1 MATTKIW
8 KVQKRLDHVIN
19 YATNEEKTKNNYS
32 EYGMD
37 RFDSIRQVM
46 TYATN
51 PDKTEKQFY
60 TTGINCE
67 VKDSV
72 KQMQLIKMIYG
83 KENGIL
89 AFHAYQSFNEGE
101 VTPEIAHEIGVKL
114 ANEMWGDRF
123 QVVVST
129 HLNTRHPHN
138 HFVINSVSFKDGK
151 KYYSNLENTALLRKT
166 SDEICEEYGLSV
178 LKEKICKSGINFENF
193 YKKSMRDSDYY
204 KFAKEDIDYAIQH
217 SYTLKQFQ
225 QMLVSIGYNYYY
237 RADKLI
243 IKREP
248 YKRNIRVERAFG
260 EDYSLEN
267 IKRRILEN
275 DYIRQ
280 ERIIPYK
287 VIKNKYFTT
296 RDKVKNKYKPKGI
309 VALYYYY
316 RYLLKLYTRN
326 NTQYKLTPEMR
337 AEVKKM
343 DEYSERIRFLCKYKI
358 ENLGDVDNVKEKK
371 QEELQ
376 KILNVRNRL
385 YYKRQKLENEN
396 EKDSVTKEIIDVT
409 SVLTKVRKE
418 IRLCDEIYD
427 GVPKMK
433 KQIKEVDD
441 KEKQKINEKEQEQ
454 EKKLKEKKKKDR
466 RYER

>member
-8 KVQKRLDHVIN
+8 KVQKRLDHVID
-19 YATNEEKTKNNYS
+19 YATNEEKTRKNS
-32 EYGMD
+32 SGYGMD

-72 KQMQLIKMIYG
+72 KQMQLVKMIYG

-129 HLNTRHPHN
+129 HLNTEHLHN

-151 KYYSNLENTALLRKT
+151 KYYSNLTNTALLRKT

-178 LKEKICKSGINFENF
+178 LTEKTCKSGINFENF
-193 YKKSMRDSDYY
+193 YKKSMKDSDYY
-204 KFAKEDIDYAIQH
+204 KFTKEDMDYAIKH

-225 QMLVSIGYNYYY
+225 QMLVSMGYNYCY
-237 RADKLI
+237 RADKLSV
-243 IKREP
+243 KREP
-248 YKRNIRVERAFG
+248 YKRNIRVERTFG
-260 EDYSLEN
+260 EEYSLEN
-267 IKRRILEN
+267 IKRRIFEN
-275 DYIRQ
+275 DYIKS
-280 ERIIPYK
+280 EKILPYI
-287 VIKNKYFTT
+287 VVKNRHFTT
-296 RDKVKNKYKPKGI
+296 RNKVKKKYRPKGI

-316 RYLLKLYTRN
+316 RYLLKLYTKKN
-326 NTQYKLTPEMR
+326 VQYKLTPEMR

-343 DEYSERIRFLCKYKI
+343 DEYSERIRFLCKYKLELA
-358 ENLGDVDNVKEKK
+358 ENVDELKDKKLREK
-371 QEELQ
+371 QN
-376 KILNVRNRL
+376 ILNTRNRL
-385 YYKRQKLENEN
+385 YYKRGNIENES
-396 EKDSVTKEIIDVT
+396 EKDQITKKIIQVTEQLKKIKKEINMCNEVVDNIV
-409 SVLTKVRKE
+409 K
-418 IRLCDEIYD
+418 
-427 GVPKMK
+427 
-433 KQIKEVDD
+433 IKEQIRQV
-441 KEKQKINEKEQEQ
+441 EEKEQD
-454 EKKLKEKKKKDR
+454 KVHKKKTR
-466 RYER
+466 RYEL

>member
-8 KVQKRLDHVIN
+8 KVQKRLDKVIN

-37 RFDSIRQVM
+37 EFDSIRQVI

-72 KQMQLIKMIYG
+72 KQMQLVKMIYG

-129 HLNTRHPHN
+129 HLNTEHLHN

-151 KYYSNLENTALLRKT
+151 KYYSNLTNTALLRKT

-178 LKEKICKSGINFENF
+178 LTEKTCKSGINFENF

-204 KFAKEDIDYAIQH
+204 KFAKEDIDYAIKH

-225 QMLVSIGYNYYY
+225 QMLVSMGYNYCY
-237 RADKLI
+237 RADKLSV
-243 IKREP
+243 KREP

-260 EDYSLEN
+260 EEYSFEN

-275 DYIRQ
+275 DYIKQ

-287 VIKNKYFTT
+287 VIGHKRFIT
-296 RDKVKNKYKPKGI
+296 RNRIRKKYKPKGI

-316 RYLLKLYTRN
+316 RYLLKLYTKKN
-326 NTQYKLTPEMR
+326 IQYKLTPEMR

-358 ENLGDVDNVKEKK
+358 ETMSDIDNVKEQKK
-371 QEELQ
+371 EELQ
-376 KILNVRNRL
+376 KILNIRNRL
-385 YYKRQKLENEN
+385 YYKRQKLDSEI
-396 EKDSVTKEIIDVT
+396 EKDRATKEIIDVT

-427 GVPKMK
+427 GVPRMK
-433 KQIKEVDD
+433 EQIKEID
-441 KEKQKINEKEQEQ
+441 KKEQ

-466 RYER
+466 RYDR

>member
-1 MATTKIW
+1 MQQIK
-8 KVQKRLDHVIN
+8 KRQ
-19 YATNEEKTKNNYS
+19 KNNYS

-37 RFDSIRQVM
+37 EFDSIRQVM
-46 TYATN
+46 TYATS
-51 PDKTEKQFY
+51 PYKTEKQFY

-67 VKDSV
+67 VKDAV
-72 KQMQLIKMIYG
+72 KQMQFVKTIYG

-129 HLNTRHPHN
+129 HLNTQHLHN

-151 KYYSNLENTALLRKT
+151 KYYSNLTNTALLRKT
-166 SDEICEEYGLSV
+166 SDEICEEYGLNV
-178 LKEKICKSGINFENF
+178 LKEKTCKSGINFEKF

-204 KFAKEDIDYAIQH
+204 KFAKEDIDYAIKH

-225 QMLVSIGYNYYY
+225 QMLVSMGYNYYY
-237 RADKLI
+237 KADKLSVR
-243 IKREP
+243 REP

-260 EDYSLEN
+260 EEYSLEN

-287 VIKNKYFTT
+287 VMGYRLFIT
-296 RDKVKNKYKPKGI
+296 RDKLRKKYKPKGI

-316 RYLLKLYTRN
+316 KYLLKLYTRN
-326 NTQYKLTPEMR
+326 NIQYKLTPEMR
-337 AEVKKM
+337 VEVKKM

-358 ENLGDVDNVKEKK
+358 ETMSDVDNIKEQKN
-371 QEELQ
+371 EELQ
-376 KILNVRNRL
+376 KILNIRNRL
-385 YYKRQKLENEN
+385 YYKRQKLDNGI
-396 EKDSVTKEIIDVT
+396 EKDGVTKDIIDVT
-409 SVLTKVRKE
+409 ATLKRIRKE
-418 IRLCDEIYD
+418 IRLCGEFYD
-427 GVPKMK
+427 DVPK
-433 KQIKEVDD
+433 IKGQVKEMEE
-441 KEKQKINEKEQEQ
+441 KEKHKIKDKEQ

>member
-8 KVQKRLDHVIN
+8 KVQKRLDHVID
-19 YATNEEKTKNNYS
+19 YATNEEKTRKKSNG
-32 EYGMD
+32 YGMD
-37 RFDSIRQVM
+37 KFDSISQVM

-60 TTGINCE
+60 TTCINCE

-72 KQMQLIKMIYG
+72 KQMQLVKMIYG
-83 KENGIL
+83 KGNGIL

-129 HLNTRHPHN
+129 HLNTEHLHN

-151 KYYSNLENTALLRKT
+151 KYYSNLTNTALLRKT
-166 SDEICEEYGLSV
+166 SDEICEEYGISV
-178 LKEKICKSGINFENF
+178 LTEKTCKSGINFENF

-204 KFAKEDIDYAIQH
+204 KFAKEDIDYAIKH

-225 QMLVSIGYNYYY
+225 QMLVSMGYNYYY
-237 RADKLI
+237 RADKLSVR
-243 IKREP
+243 REP

-267 IKRRILEN
+267 IKRRIFEN
-275 DYIRQ
+275 DYIRS
-280 ERIIPYK
+280 EKILPYML
-287 VIKNKYFTT
+287 VKNRHFTT
-296 RDKVKNKYKPKGI
+296 RNKVRKKYRPKGI

-316 RYLLKLYTRN
+316 KYLLKLYTKKN
-326 NTQYKLTPEMR
+326 IQYKLTPEMR

-358 ENLGDVDNVKEKK
+358 ETMSDVDNIKEQK

-376 KILNVRNRL
+376 KVLNIRNRL
-385 YYKRQKLENEN
+385 YYKRQKLDNEI
-396 EKDSVTKEIIDVT
+396 EKDRVTKEIIDVT
-409 SVLTKVRKE
+409 ATLTRVRKE
-418 IRLCDEIYD
+418 IRLCGEFYD
-427 GVPKMK
+427 SVSRMK
-433 KQIKEVDD
+433 EQIKEVDE
-441 KEKQKINEKEQEQ
+441 KEKQKIKEKEQ